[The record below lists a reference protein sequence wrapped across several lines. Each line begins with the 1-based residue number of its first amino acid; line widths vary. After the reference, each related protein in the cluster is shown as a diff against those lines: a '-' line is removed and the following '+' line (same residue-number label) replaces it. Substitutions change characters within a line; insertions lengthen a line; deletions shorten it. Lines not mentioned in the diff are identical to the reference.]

1 MGVRHHFVHD
11 LSEREC
17 DEIVRRIP
25 EASLRRGAM
34 KNHPQTIQ
42 IFLPSGD
49 PQGLRVAEITTRI
62 VRVVEVPRS
71 LLRDFFAMPESEQVG
86 IYFLFGE
93 DESGREVAY
102 IGQTGSLKQRLENHD
117 RNKEFWGR
125 AVVAV
130 SLTKSLTATHA
141 SYLEW
146 QSIQKAQK
154 AARYILQNGNGG
166 GCPHTPAPMEA
177 DCREIHETIA
187 TLLATLGFKV
197 FEPVRRQPVA
207 ASADAAT
214 YFCRASGADARA
226 VETEE
231 GFVVLEGSTGRAEV
245 VPSFEL
251 HGYHSLRRRLIDQ
264 GVIVEEGERIRFARD
279 YPFKSPSAAAA
290 CVMGRT
296 ANGLID
302 WRDGAGHSLW
312 ELKQNGVE
320 QPDDA
325 ATE

>member
-1 MGVRHHFVHD
+1 MT
-11 LSEREC
+11 S
-17 DEIVRRIP
+17 
-25 EASLRRGAM
+25 
-34 KNHPQTIQ
+34 HPQTIQ
-42 IFLPSGD
+42 IFLPAGD

-62 VRVVEVPRS
+62 VRMIEVPRT

-93 DESGREVAY
+93 DESGRDMAY
-102 IGQTGSLKQRLENHD
+102 IGQTGSLRQRLESHD

-125 AVVAV
+125 VVVAV

-146 QSIQKAQK
+146 QSIQTAQR
-154 AARYILQNGNGG
+154 AGRYLLQNGNGG
-166 GCPHTPAPMEA
+166 ACPHAPAPMEA

-187 TLLATLGFKV
+187 TLLATLGFKI
-197 FEPVRRQPVA
+197 FEPVRRQP
-207 ASADAAT
+207 ASPATSTAT

-231 GFVVLEGSTGRAEV
+231 GFVVLEGSTGRVEV

-251 HGYHSLRRRLIDQ
+251 HGYYSLRRRLIDQ
-264 GVIVEEGERIRFARD
+264 GVLAEEGERIRFTRD

-296 ANGLID
+296 ANGLVD
-302 WRDGAGHSLW
+302 WRDATGRSLW
-312 ELKQNGVE
+312 DLKQ
-320 QPDDA
+320 
-325 ATE
+325 ATSDSSAEPPPVGPE